1 MVGRRNRNQPYQ
13 IVGWSFR
20 LFPHF
25 TVAQGPPNRGSAFK
39 QLPLD
44 VERTR
49 PGQHLSRFGERR
61 IPFPARRGPGAGLSG
76 ASGYLTARET
86 YNPPRG

>member
-1 MVGRRNRNQPYQ
+1 MVGRRNRNEPYQ

-25 TVAQGPPNRGSAFK
+25 TVAQGPPNRGSAFNSC
-39 QLPLD
+39 LSMSSVPG
-44 VERTR
+44 

-61 IPFPARRGPGAGLSG
+61 TPFPARRGPGAGLSG